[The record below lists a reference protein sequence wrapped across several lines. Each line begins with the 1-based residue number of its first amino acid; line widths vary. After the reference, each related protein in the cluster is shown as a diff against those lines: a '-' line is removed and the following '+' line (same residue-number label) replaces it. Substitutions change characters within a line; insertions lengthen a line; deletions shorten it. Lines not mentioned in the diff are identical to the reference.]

1 MNKTLQTARYI
12 VLDFISA
19 LAAWSLFFVYRK
31 SIDFAN
37 VSDLI
42 KNAYND
48 TNYYLGIAVIPVFWI
63 FTYFLSGYY
72 RKIYR
77 KSRLKELFQT
87 LSISLLGATILFFLV
102 MLDDRING
110 YQNYYRYFLVYFSLH
125 FIFTY
130 ILRLILT
137 SWTANLIHKRKIGFN
152 TIIVGNNGNAIKIYN
167 EINRQKITSGNIFVG
182 YVVVFDDAVDKLSGI
197 IPRLGTGGNIRS
209 IINENKIEEVIIAIE
224 PSEHKTIAALLAE
237 IENEDVDI
245 KIIADERDILSRQVK
260 TNSIFHTP
268 LIDVPSELMP
278 IWQRFFKRV
287 IDVIGS
293 VIIIMITSPLLIFTA
308 IMVKLSSKGPVIYSQ
323 ERVGLHGKPFVMH
336 KFRSMYQDAEAKGP
350 ALSSDNDPRITP
362 WGKVMR
368 KYRLDE
374 LPQFYNVL
382 LGNMSLVGPRPER
395 QFFINQIV
403 ERAPYYKILHK
414 VKPGITSWGQVKY
427 GYAENIDE
435 MIERMYFD
443 LLYIDNISILTDL
456 KILIYTVLI
465 VIQGRGK

>member
-1 MNKTLQTARYI
+1 MNKTLQTIRYI
-12 VLDFISA
+12 ILDFISA

-31 SIDFAN
+31 SIDYSQ

-42 KNAYND
+42 KDVYHD
-48 TNYYLGIAVIPVFWI
+48 TNFYLGIAIIPLFWI
-63 FTYFLSGYY
+63 FMYFLSGYY

-87 LSISLLGATILFFLV
+87 FSISLLGATILFFLV

-110 YQNYYRYFLVYFSLH
+110 YQNYYRYYLVYFSLH
-125 FIFTY
+125 FALTY
-130 ILRLILT
+130 IFRLILT
-137 SWTANLIHKRKIGFN
+137 SRTASLIHNRKIGFN
-152 TIIVGNNGNAIKIYN
+152 TLIVGNNGNAIRIYN
-167 EINRQKITSGNIFVG
+167 EINGQKITPGNIFLG
-182 YVVVFDDAVDKLSGI
+182 YVVVFDDAVDKLDGI
-197 IPRLGTGGNIRS
+197 LKKLGTGKELRK

-237 IENEDVDI
+237 IENEDVDV
-245 KIIADERDILSRQVK
+245 KIIADVRDILSRQVK
-260 TNSIFHTP
+260 MNSIFHTP

-278 IWQRFFKRV
+278 IWQRFMKRV
-287 IDVIGS
+287 IDVTVSAI
-293 VIIIMITSPLLIFTA
+293 VILITSPLLIFTA
-308 IMVKLSSKGPVIYSQ
+308 TMVKLSSKGRIIYSQ
-323 ERVGLHGKPFVMH
+323 ERIGLHGKPFVMH
-336 KFRSMYQDAEAKGP
+336 KFRSMFQDAEAKGP

-362 WGKVMR
+362 WGKIMR

-395 QFFINQIV
+395 QFFIDQIV

-465 VIQGRGK
+465 VVQGRGK